1 MSKKAPYNPYLAA
14 RNEWNERYG
23 SYVSQARLWQKIGVG
38 SLAVAALA
46 IFYALYLSAQS
57 RVVPYIVEVDRLGNT
72 QGAGF
77 ARSVQYT
84 EDRVIE
90 ASLAQ
95 FVSNWRSVTVD
106 GRVQKDRI
114 DRLYGFL
121 SRSDPAVTKLNKF
134 FRDDGFDPFERA
146 RTGTVSVGI
155 NGINRISDSTYQVDW
170 TEIAFDRTGVEKT
183 RARFRVVLNT
193 TIIPPTTD
201 AMIQRNPVGLYVT
214 DLDWTEVSS

>member
-1 MSKKAPYNPYLAA
+1 MSIKTPDNPYLAA
-14 RNEWNERYG
+14 RQEWNERYG
-23 SYVSQARLWQKIGVG
+23 SFVSQARIWQVIGLG

-46 IFYALYLSAQS
+46 VFYALYLGSQS
-57 RVVPYIVEVDRLGNT
+57 KVLPYIVEVDRLGNT

-95 FVSNWRSVTVD
+95 FVSYWRSVTVD

-114 DRLYGFL
+114 DRLYSFL
-121 SRSDPAVTKLNKF
+121 SRSDPAVTKLNKH
-134 FRDDGFDPFERA
+134 FREDGFDPFDRA

-170 TEIAFDRTGVEKT
+170 TELNFDRNGVEKA

-201 AMIQRNPVGLYVT
+201 VMIQRNPVGLYVT